1 MSLNK
6 SIVFSCKSS
15 ISIVKTVLIGETAVG
30 KSSIINRFTKNT
42 FDYSFLPTLSGVC
55 ESKEIK
61 YENLNKTIRFEI
73 WDTAGQ
79 EIYRALTKLYYKD
92 ASIVIFVYDITR
104 KDTFEEIRDFWY
116 NEVINN
122 CSKDVI
128 FALVGNKSDI
138 YELEEVNI
146 DYVNEFCQ
154 QINAFHNKVSA
165 KTGSGIEE
173 MFYNIGLK
181 FLGLENNN
189 ILSKSYPH
197 LSINKLNIIEQINEK
212 DSKIDKTNSKLSDS
226 NFADSKSCCS

>member
-6 SIVFSCKSS
+6 SILFSCKSR
-15 ISIVKTVLIGETAVG
+15 ISILKTVLIGETAVG

-42 FDYSFLPTLSGVC
+42 FEESFMPTLTGVC
-55 ESKEIK
+55 VSKEII
-61 YENLNKTIRFEI
+61 YEKINKTIRFEI

-79 EIYRALTKLYYKD
+79 EIYRSLTKLYYKD

-104 KDTFEEIRDFWY
+104 KDTFEEIRDYWC

-122 CSKDVI
+122 CPKDAI
-128 FALVGNKSDI
+128 FAVVGNKNDL

-146 DYVNEFCQ
+146 DYVIEFCQ
-154 QINAFHNKVSA
+154 QINAFHNKTSA

-173 MFYNIGLK
+173 MFFNIGLK

-189 ILSKSYPH
+189 ILSKSYQH
-197 LSINKLNIIEQINEK
+197 VLINKFNTNEQINEK
-212 DSKIDKTNSKLSDS
+212 DSERDETTSKLSY
-226 NFADSKSCCS
+226 NNIADNKSCCS